1 MPSKGQ
7 PHSITALAGKPY
19 QLGRRPTDKRRF
31 DTPVCGEG
39 SDYQKTKIRR
49 VKKTMIKMHEF
60 HRSETVVS
68 LNLTT
73 YGENLPEKVP
83 NSRGKDPLFSIG
95 VVAMILNIPY
105 VTRSRLIRLLQRE
118 GVLTQNTFPYPR
130 YIDAGWFELRALWT
144 DAGQVPRRTYTPT
157 SR

>member
-1 MPSKGQ
+1 
-7 PHSITALAGKPY
+7 
-19 QLGRRPTDKRRF
+19 
-31 DTPVCGEG
+31 
-39 SDYQKTKIRR
+39 
-49 VKKTMIKMHEF
+49 MIKMHEF

-105 VTRSRLIRLLQRE
+105 VTRSRLIRLLQQE
-118 GVLTQNTFPYPR
+118 GILTQNTFPYPR
-130 YIDAGWFELRALWT
+130 YVDAEWFELRAPWT
-144 DAGQVPRRTYTPT
+144 DAGQGHTPRTTVSPSCASSTSKSRSLWMSGRAFSMQYVAISRSMVLRTVIPPAR
-157 SR
+157 SVR